1 LKEVLDTRFLR
12 ECFYPTQNVTNQK
25 LSRKLQMLINENE
38 GILPTIVI
46 AEITQ
51 ITCALRGKDMAQSR
65 YQALI
70 QSGLEI
76 QNLTPEIAQQ
86 AGIYKCQ
93 YSNLPMGDCIIAATA
108 IVNHARILSDDPHFD
123 VIRETKRI
131 WL

>member
-1 LKEVLDTRFLR
+1 
-12 ECFYPTQNVTNQK
+12 
-25 LSRKLQMLINENE
+25 MLINENE